1 MEHVL
6 SKRLGRRYENF
17 EIMSNTPETAEIVKA
32 YEQQRESVGGIIEH
46 AEALEKE
53 RDELK
58 AALAK
63 LDAIY
68 RADLDEPPTMGKPLL
83 QA

>member
-1 MEHVL
+1 
-6 SKRLGRRYENF
+6 
-17 EIMSNTPETAEIVKA
+17 MSNTPETAEIVEA

-68 RADLDEPPTMGKPLL
+68 RADLDEPPTAPTGWRSIC
-83 QA
+83 QR